1 MTIITMA
8 TVGFGDF
15 YPRTMFGR
23 IINIFLIIW
32 GTLIVSLLVVVFTN
46 YLNIDQA

>member
-8 TVGFGDF
+8 TVGFGDY

-23 IINIFLIIW
+23 IIDVFLIIW
-32 GTLIVSLLVVVFTN
+32 GSFIVSLLVVVITN